1 MNYLILDT
9 EQTYNYGY
17 IVVTEKGDILLR
29 ENLVLTNNFENRKLI
44 GENTYKRKKPI
55 YEKDPYVKFVTS
67 AEGAKI
73 MADRMK
79 EYSIAQIISHTVSED
94 RRQLELLHTQT
105 GISFP
110 EIPFYDSINLVKV
123 LFPNNT
129 QTGLEAIVSD
139 VTGID
144 VKQTHTALADCEL
157 LLTLINPIIE
167 YLPYF
172 IKYQDIF
179 AHDADYEITEKFFTN
194 LNAILPL
201 PKNVKVVQA
210 LLGMDEARGDKTKV
224 NNFLK
229 KASLDYHFWDM
240 YECVEYSEKTGKPL
254 KTPGLEMRNGAN
266 FQDALAIGALFTSLD
281 KIGETICSACIAY
294 QAAQET
300 DEMLV
305 EKLNIYKTT
314 FDNEFAAQK
323 AAFAKECA
331 EREAAFAKECAEREA
346 AFAKREATIQATVA
360 NMLMSKI
367 GPVVNGGL
375 FNSDAKI
382 VKNLVKANDTK
393 GLYNYFMS
401 R

>member
-1 MNYLILDT
+1 MNYLIFDT

-17 IVVTEKGDILLR
+17 IVVNERGDILLR

-55 YEKDPYVKFVTS
+55 YEKDPYAQFVTS
-67 AEGAKI
+67 ADGAKI
-73 MADRMK
+73 LADRMK
-79 EYSIAQIISHTVSED
+79 KYAINQIISHNVSED

-105 GISFP
+105 GIDFP
-110 EIPFYDSINLVKV
+110 DIPFYDSINLVKV

-139 VTGID
+139 ITGID

-157 LLTLINPIIE
+157 LLTLISPIIE
-167 YLPYF
+167 HLPYF

-179 AHDADYEITEKFFTN
+179 AHDADYEITEKFFSN

-201 PKNVKVVQA
+201 PKNVKVVQSI
-210 LLGMDEARGDKTKV
+210 LGMDDARGDKTKV

-240 YECVEYSEKTGKPL
+240 FECVEYSEKTGKAL
-254 KTPGLEMRNGAN
+254 KTPGLEMRTGAN
-266 FQDALAIGALFTSLD
+266 FQDAVAIGALFTSLD
-281 KIGETICSACIAY
+281 KIGEAICSACVAY
-294 QAAQET
+294 QATQET

-314 FDNEFAAQK
+314 FDTEFAA
-323 AAFAKECA
+323 
-331 EREAAFAKECAEREA
+331 REAAFAKYCADREA
-346 AFAKREATIQATVA
+346 EFAARETAIRNTVA
-360 NMLMSKI
+360 TALMNKI
-367 GPVVNGGL
+367 APVVNGGL
-375 FNSDAKI
+375 FNSESRT
-382 VKNLVKANDTK
+382 VKNLVKANDTQ

-401 R
+401 

>member
-1 MNYLILDT
+1 MNYLIFDT

-17 IVVTEKGDILLR
+17 IVVNERGDILLR

-55 YEKDPYVKFVTS
+55 YEKDPYAQFVTS
-67 AEGAKI
+67 ADGAKI
-73 MADRMK
+73 LADRMK
-79 EYSIAQIISHTVSED
+79 KYAINQIISHNVSED

-105 GISFP
+105 GIDFP
-110 EIPFYDSINLVKV
+110 DIPFYDSINLVKV

-139 VTGID
+139 ITGID

-157 LLTLINPIIE
+157 LLTLISPIIE
-167 YLPYF
+167 HLPYF

-179 AHDADYEITEKFFTN
+179 AHDADYEITEKFFSN

-201 PKNVKVVQA
+201 PKNVKVVQSI
-210 LLGMDEARGDKTKV
+210 LGMDDARGDKTKV

-240 YECVEYSEKTGKPL
+240 FECVEYSEKTGKAL
-254 KTPGLEMRNGAN
+254 KTPGLEMRTGAN
-266 FQDALAIGALFTSLD
+266 FQDAVAIGALFTSLD
-281 KIGETICSACIAY
+281 KIGEAICSACVAY
-294 QAAQET
+294 QATQET

-314 FDNEFAAQK
+314 FDTEFAA
-323 AAFAKECA
+323 
-331 EREAAFAKECAEREA
+331 REAAFAKYCADREA
-346 AFAKREATIQATVA
+346 EFAARETAIRNTVA
-360 NMLMSKI
+360 TALMNKI
-367 GPVVNGGL
+367 APVVNGGL
-375 FNSDAKI
+375 FNSESRT
-382 VKNLVKANDTK
+382 VKNLVKANDTQ
-393 GLYNYFMS
+393 GLSNYFMS
-401 R
+401 